1 MTEWV
6 EGRLAD
12 FAQVKPKVPALAAS
26 APFITMSDVDAWG
39 RWARPSGPRGSR
51 NGSRAHGGDVLVAR
65 ITPCLEN
72 GKIAQVPKRLG
83 DVGGS
88 TEFIVVRANP
98 DVALNDFLYLW
109 AQERR
114 THSAAVALMVGTT
127 GRQRVG
133 GADIATLPI
142 ALPPLP
148 EQRRIV
154 GVMSSMDA
162 HIEAMRGEAEL
173 LDVLLS
179 ETRESSFER
188 LARGP
193 AVPISEAVQ
202 EVKRPVKI
210 DADAMYSQIGVRSF
224 GRGIF
229 TKEPVPGK
237 ALGNK
242 KVFWMKPGDLVI
254 NIVFGW
260 EGAVAVVPNTIENHC
275 GSHRFPTYRRSDE
288 GPIDYVRQFLL
299 AKQGIEVLGLSSP
312 GGAGRNRT
320 LNRSR
325 LGTFQIPWP
334 DTATQTNI
342 AIALAG
348 IEAQIVSAAAELAA
362 LRRVRSDLL
371 TALLSQDITVD
382 QAVDQFTEGAA

>member
-1 MTEWV
+1 
-6 EGRLAD
+6 
-12 FAQVKPKVPALAAS
+12 
-26 APFITMSDVDAWG
+26 
-39 RWARPSGPRGSR
+39 
-51 NGSRAHGGDVLVAR
+51 
-65 ITPCLEN
+65 LEN
-72 GKIAQVPKRLG
+72 GKIAQVPKHLG

-88 TEFIVVRANP
+88 TEFIVLRANT

-109 AQERR
+109 AQERS

-133 GADIATLPI
+133 GADIATLPV

-154 GVMSSMDA
+154 AVMSFVDA
-162 HIEAMRGEAEL
+162 LIDAMRREAEL
-173 LDVLLS
+173 LGVLL
-179 ETRESSFER
+179 REAREWSFER
-188 LARGP
+188 LAPGP
-193 AVPISEAVQ
+193 SIPISEAVQ
-202 EVKRPVKI
+202 QVRRPVKV
-210 DADAMYSQIGVRSF
+210 DAEEMYNQIGVRSF

-229 TKEPVPGK
+229 TKEPVSGD

-242 KVFWMKPGDLVI
+242 KVFWVKPGDLVI

-275 GSHRFPTYRRSDE
+275 GSHRFPTYRRGDE

-299 AKQGIEVLGLSSP
+299 AKQGIEILGLSSP

-325 LGTFQIPWP
+325 LGSFQIPWP
-334 DTATQTNI
+334 DIETQQNV
-342 AIALAG
+342 ANALG
-348 IEAQIVSAAAELAA
+348 SVEAQIALAAAELAA
-362 LRRVRSDLL
+362 LRRVDRDLL
-371 TALLSQDITVD
+371 RQQSRQQVRADAAL
-382 QAVDQFTEGAA
+382 DQFVERAA

>member
-1 MTEWV
+1 M
-6 EGRLAD
+6 
-12 FAQVKPKVPALAAS
+12 
-26 APFITMSDVDAWG
+26 
-39 RWARPSGPRGSR
+39 
-51 NGSRAHGGDVLVAR
+51 
-65 ITPCLEN
+65 
-72 GKIAQVPKRLG
+72 
-83 DVGGS
+83 
-88 TEFIVVRANP
+88 
-98 DVALNDFLYLW
+98 
-109 AQERR
+109 
-114 THSAAVALMVGTT
+114 
-127 GRQRVG
+127 
-133 GADIATLPI
+133 
-142 ALPPLP
+142 
-148 EQRRIV
+148 
-154 GVMSSMDA
+154 
-162 HIEAMRGEAEL
+162 
-173 LDVLLS
+173 
-179 ETRESSFER
+179 
-188 LARGP
+188 
-193 AVPISEAVQ
+193 
-202 EVKRPVKI
+202 KI

-342 AIALAG
+342 ANALAG